1 MTFQGKVA
9 LVTGAGSGMGQLAAR
24 RLGAAGASV
33 AALDDDDD
41 GLDTTAHR
49 APQIRVS
56 HCDVTDADMVA
67 SVVKEVEAELGP
79 IDRVLNA
86 AGICLPGRLLDQPV
100 EQIERSMAVNYL
112 GTVHVVKAVL
122 PSMLERGRGDLVTF
136 ASVAGW
142 IPTTELGAYTATK
155 FAVVAF
161 TEILEHEN
169 RGRGVRFACVCP
181 PVVDTP
187 MITRLTNGPNTLL
200 HQRRIS
206 PAAVIDAIERGLE
219 RGELFVFPG
228 RGTKTVVRAR
238 RLFPRAIWRR
248 VDKAERGQ

>member
-1 MTFQGKVA
+1 MAFHGKVA

-33 AALDDDDD
+33 AALDVDDA
-41 GLDTTAHR
+41 GLDATAYR
-49 APQIRVS
+49 APQIRVW
-56 HCDVTDADMVA
+56 HCDVTDADAVA

-79 IDRVLNA
+79 TDRVMNA
-86 AGICLPGRLLDQPV
+86 AGVCLPGRLLDQPV
-100 EQIERSMAVNYL
+100 EQIEHSMTVNYL
-112 GTVHVVKAVL
+112 GTVRVVKATL
-122 PSMLERGRGDLVTF
+122 PGMLERGRGDLVNF

-142 IPTTELGAYTATK
+142 IPTTGLGAYTATK

-169 RGRGVRFACVCP
+169 RAGGVRFACVCP

-187 MITRLTNGPNTLL
+187 MISRLTGGPNTLRY
-200 HQRRIS
+200 QRRIP

-228 RGTKTVVRAR
+228 RGTKTAVRAR
-238 RLFPRAIWRR
+238 RLFPKAVWRR
-248 VDKAERGQ
+248 VDKAERG